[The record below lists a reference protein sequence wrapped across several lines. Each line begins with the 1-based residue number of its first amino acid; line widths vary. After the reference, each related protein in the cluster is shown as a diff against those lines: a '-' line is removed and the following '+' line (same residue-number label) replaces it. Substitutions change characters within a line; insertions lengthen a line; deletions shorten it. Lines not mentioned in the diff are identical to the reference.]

1 VEVYAEHP
9 KLGWVEFGGAG
20 VFRPEVTEPL
30 GVKRSRVLAWG
41 WGLDR
46 IAMILLGIDDI
57 RDLFTKD
64 PDKLKEYY
72 SRWVRYRRTTGTT
85 GSKYTY

>member
-1 VEVYAEHP
+1 
-9 KLGWVEFGGAG
+9 
-20 VFRPEVTEPL
+20 
-30 GVKRSRVLAWG
+30 
-41 WGLDR
+41 
-46 IAMILLGIDDI
+46 MILLGIDDI
-57 RDLFTKD
+57 RELFTKD